1 MALSRPALLALLGAI
16 LVAALFYAT
25 SGREATD
32 KPSPPAA
39 PAKHS
44 SRAKTVPKARSSAKA
59 RAHATARRSPAAK
72 AKAAAALTGVPA
84 DVTKALEQKRTV
96 VLFFFQRGSAD
107 DDATARSVASL
118 KGRSGVDVFS
128 APISRLAD
136 YRGVTAGAGVSQAP
150 AVVIL
155 GRNGGARLIE
165 GFVDRETLAQEVADS
180 R

>member
-1 MALSRPALLALLGAI
+1 MALSRPVLLALLGAI
-16 LVAALFYAT
+16 FAAVLFYSTVAR
-25 SGREATD
+25 RETTN

-44 SRAKTVPKARSSAKA
+44 SKGKAIPKLRPSAAA
-59 RAHATARRSPAAK
+59 RAHGKAARSPAAK
-72 AKAAAALTGVPA
+72 AKPANVPGVP
-84 DVTKALEQKRTV
+84 VRITKALEHKRTV

-136 YRGVTAGAGVSQAP
+136 YVGVTAGAGVSQAP

-155 GRNGGARLIE
+155 GRNHSARLIE
-165 GFVDRETLAQEVADS
+165 GFADGETLAQEVADS